1 MRIVEIFRSIQGEGR
16 KQGIPCV
23 FLRLAG
29 CNLSCHW
36 CDTEYARPRDAG
48 IERGRDQIIE
58 TIWRMNYPHV
68 CITGGEPLLQ
78 KEELIPLLESLH
90 RLGKSVEIET
100 NGTIDF
106 RDVQPYA
113 SICMDVKCPLSGESS
128 DLSLLQ
134 YLTPADS
141 VKFVVQDIVDCVY
154 AEEVMGKH
162 RITAEIFISPVEGSD
177 YKTLAEYVVD
187 QALPAR
193 FQLQL
198 HKLIGVK

>member
-1 MRIVEIFRSIQGEGR
+1 MRVVEIFRSLQGEGK

-29 CNLSCHW
+29 CNLACRW
-36 CDTEYARPRDAG
+36 CDTEYARSPDAG
-48 IERGRDQIIE
+48 TERSRDQVIE
-58 TIWRMNYPHV
+58 TIWRMNYPHI

-78 KEELIPLLESLH
+78 KEELLPLLQSLH

-106 RDVQPYA
+106 RDVQEYA

-128 DLSLLQ
+128 DLSLLECIR
-134 YLTPADS
+134 PGDS
-141 VKFVVQDIVDCVY
+141 VKFVVQDIIDLVY
-154 AEEVMGKH
+154 AEETIAKYHPAG
-162 RITAEIFISPVEGSD
+162 EIFISPVEGSD
-177 YKTLAEYVVD
+177 YKALAEYVID
-187 QALPAR
+187 HALPAR

-198 HKLIGVK
+198 HKIIDVK

>member
-1 MRIVEIFRSIQGEGR
+1 MRVVEIFRSIQGEGR

-29 CNLSCHW
+29 CNLACHW
-36 CDTEYARPRDAG
+36 CDTEYARSKDAG
-48 IERGRDQIIE
+48 VERSRDQVIE
-58 TIWRMNYPHV
+58 TIWRMNYPHI

-78 KEELIPLLESLH
+78 KEELLPLLQSLH

-100 NGTIDF
+100 NGTIGFQDL
-106 RDVQPYA
+106 QPYA

-128 DLSLLQ
+128 DISLLQ
-134 YLTPADS
+134 YLTPNDS

-154 AEEVMGKH
+154 AEEVIGKH
-162 RITAEIFISPVEGSD
+162 RIAADIFISPVEGSD
-177 YKTLAEYVVD
+177 YKALADYVVD
-187 QALPAR
+187 HALPAR

-198 HKLIGVK
+198 HKIIGLK